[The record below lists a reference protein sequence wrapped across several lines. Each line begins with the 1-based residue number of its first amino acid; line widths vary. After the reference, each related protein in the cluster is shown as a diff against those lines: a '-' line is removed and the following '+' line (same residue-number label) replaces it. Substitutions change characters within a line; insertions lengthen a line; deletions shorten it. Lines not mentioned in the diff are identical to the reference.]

1 MRFLTMWYVRPGKP
15 QIGIHLKPITILK
28 ILININHFLNKNLT
42 FYKIPIKIKIFRY
55 QNIRVK
61 YFANIRL
68 GMF

>member
-1 MRFLTMWYVRPGKP
+1 ME
-15 QIGIHLKPITILK
+15 H
-28 ILININHFLNKNLT
+28 NFLNKNST

-55 QNIRVK
+55 QNIGVK